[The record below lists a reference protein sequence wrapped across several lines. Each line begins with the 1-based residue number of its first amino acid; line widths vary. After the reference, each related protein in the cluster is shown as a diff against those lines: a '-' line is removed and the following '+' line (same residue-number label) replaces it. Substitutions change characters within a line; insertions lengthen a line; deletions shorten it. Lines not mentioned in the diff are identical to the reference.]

1 MESSFFL
8 QWSAR
13 YLLYRKMTF
22 GFPASATHAQV
33 EEAVTGSRRGC
44 SQHTGKHV
52 CACDQSKIRNNLAA
66 LRPFALAKST

>member
-44 SQHTGKHV
+44 GQHV
-52 CACDQSKIRNNLAA
+52 CACDQSKIRQHCGPL
-66 LRPFALAKST
+66 P